1 MSSLPK
7 ASDNEEEVKSY
18 IIHTLISKYG
28 TSPDFASQCAQRWQL
43 GRGSEL
49 LSARLEY
56 LQEIFGTD
64 VGFCLFQSICEDE
77 DASWQHSVAS
87 FFSESKF
94 SINTKFA
101 VLRDIYSKLNRFSR
115 PYDMFCCCVTQKSGS
130 VHTCR
135 ANEEEGNRAYVT
147 MDIVLIPSLIMV
159 AVYLSLLLFVV
170 SLINYAYRRPRM
182 DRLMTGDIIKQVCIA
197 LFAVWQAR

>member
-18 IIHTLISKYG
+18 VIHTLISKYG

-64 VGFCLFQSICEDE
+64 VGFCLFQSIREDE
-77 DASWQHSVAS
+77 DASWQHSVAGT
-87 FFSESKF
+87 FSECEF

-101 VLRDIYSKLNRFSR
+101 VLRDVYSKLNRFSR
-115 PYDMFCCCVTQKSGS
+115 PYDMFCCSITQKPGS

-135 ANEEEGNRAYVT
+135 ANEGNRAYVT

-159 AVYLSLLLFVV
+159 AVYLSLLLFGV

-182 DRLMTGDIIKQVCIA
+182 DRLMTGDIIRKLFFIA
-197 LFAVWQAR
+197 LFAAWEAR